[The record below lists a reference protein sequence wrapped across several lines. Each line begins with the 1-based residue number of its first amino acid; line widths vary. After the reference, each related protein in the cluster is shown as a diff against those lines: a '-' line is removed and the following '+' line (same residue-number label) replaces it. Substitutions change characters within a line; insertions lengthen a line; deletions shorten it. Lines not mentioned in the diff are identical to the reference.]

1 MKTWRAEEFGDP
13 QAVLKQVEVET
24 PKPGPGEVAVRVAA
38 CGVGL
43 PDLLMLRGSYP
54 LVREPPVSPGQEVV
68 GTVVEAGEGGAF
80 AVGDRV
86 MTTTQ
91 FAHGHGGFS
100 EVCLSNSWSVASL
113 VPEALSDEQAAGF
126 LIPFHTA
133 HVGLVHRAQLEC
145 GETLLVLGAAGS
157 SGSAAIQLGKA
168 VGATVVAA
176 AGSSEKAKFCLS
188 QGADHAINYREQ
200 SVPDTVNEITGGT
213 GANVIFDP
221 VGGKAFEGA
230 TGCVAQDGRMVLI
243 GFASGSWPELS
254 AAHLVQRSYSVLG
267 AFVAARTEEQVAQA
281 KADLVRFVEAGAI
294 KPPIDHVFEFDEVPA
309 LMQRLA
315 DGRTNGKL
323 VLRVG

>member
-13 QAVLKQVEVET
+13 QSVLKQVVVEA
-24 PKPGPGEVAVRVAA
+24 PVPGPGEVAVKVAA

-43 PDLLMLRGSYP
+43 PDLLMVRGGYP
-54 LVREPPVSPGQEVV
+54 LVRKPPISPGQEVV
-68 GTVVEAGEGGAF
+68 GTVIEAGEGAPF
-80 AVGDRV
+80 AAGDRV

-100 EVCLSNSWSVASL
+100 EVCLSNSWSLASL
-113 VPEALSDEQAAGF
+113 VPEGLSDEQAAGF

-133 HVGLVHRAQLEC
+133 HVGLIHRGMLAR

-168 VGATVVAA
+168 VGATVIAA
-176 AGSSEKAKFCLS
+176 AGSPEKTEFCLS
-188 QGADHAINYREQ
+188 QGADHAIDYRKE
-200 SVPDTVNEITGGT
+200 SVPDKVNEITAGA

-221 VGGKAFEGA
+221 VGGKAFEEA
-230 TGCVAQDGRMVLI
+230 TGCVAQGGRMVLI

-254 AAHLVQRSYSVLG
+254 AAHLVQRSYSVVG
-267 AFVAARTEEQVAQA
+267 AFVPARTEEQVAEA
-281 KADLVRFVEAGAI
+281 KADLERFVESGAI
-294 KPPIDHVFEFDEVPA
+294 EPPIDRVFEFDEVPE
-309 LMQRLA
+309 LMQALA
-315 DGRTNGKL
+315 DARTSGKL